1 MQEGTQLWGKAP
13 DLSPPIAK
21 HRCRSYDQ
29 RWRDVIISLAL
40 FKQACE
46 HRQAFPQAHLV
57 CQTRI
62 QPQALKVFEPGNTA
76 LLIIAEDSL
85 QSSWVFYRSKSV
97 FVLKS

>member
-62 QPQALKVFEPGNTA
+62 QPLPLKLSEQANPPFLKTG
-76 LLIIAEDSL
+76 EDPL
-85 QSSWVFYRSKSV
+85 KTWWFFYRKKSV
-97 FVLKS
+97 FFL